1 MKIAFVFPG
10 QGSQAVGMGQELAQQ
25 IPVAAEVF
33 DVADRAYGN
42 GLKKLC
48 FEGPEETLKQTENT
62 QPALVT
68 TSIACLRAL
77 ERYGVKADL
86 VAGHSVGEY
95 SALVAAGALKL
106 EDAVRI
112 TRLRGRLMESSCPAG
127 LGGMAAIMGLEPEQV
142 EKLFEGVPADEIADI
157 AAINTPGQVVIAGHK
172 SALLPVVE
180 KAKGAGA
187 MNATMLVV
195 SGPFHSRL
203 MKNARDGLSGA
214 LGEIKMNRTTL
225 PVVCNVDAKP
235 HQEPDEL
242 RSMLLD
248 QLTKPVLWQATM
260 AEMVKQGITVF
271 IELGAGRVLS
281 GLIKKF
287 DRKIT
292 CHSVR
297 DPESLARTVEAL
309 RADGYPVKDPA

>member
-10 QGSQAVGMGQELAQQ
+10 QGSQAVGMGQELAAQ
-25 IPVAAEVF
+25 IPAAAEVF
-33 DVADRAYGN
+33 DTADRAYGN

-48 FEGPEETLKQTENT
+48 FEGPEDALKQTENT

-68 TSIACLRAL
+68 TSIAALRAL
-77 ERYGVKADL
+77 ERHGVKPDL

-106 EDAVRI
+106 EDAVRL

-157 AAINTPGQVVIAGHK
+157 AAVNTPGQVVIAGHK
-172 SALLPVVE
+172 SALLPIVE
-180 KAKGAGA
+180 KARAAGA

-203 MKNARDGLSGA
+203 MKNARDGLSTA
-214 LGEIKMNRTTL
+214 LVDVKMNRTTI
-225 PVVCNVDAKP
+225 PVVCNADARP
-235 HQEPDEL
+235 HQEPDDF
-242 RSMLLD
+242 RAMLLD

-260 AEMVKQGITVF
+260 AEMVKQGVTTFV
-271 IELGAGRVLS
+271 ELGAGRVLS

-287 DRKIT
+287 DRKLI
-292 CHSVR
+292 CHSVK
-297 DPESLARTVEAL
+297 DPESLAKTVEAL
-309 RADGYPVKDPA
+309 KAEGYPVQEPA